1 MCSEDLQLLRKKNIL
16 TTITHTEL
24 LKRKKR
30 FNKNST
36 DLVLYKYIYFLY
48 NEKLKDI
55 HILYYSGYSFM
66 GILFDGH
73 IFLRFS
79 FENQMRF
86 AL

>member
-1 MCSEDLQLLRKKNIL
+1 MCSEDLQLLIKKNIL
-16 TTITHTEL
+16 TTITHTVL
-24 LKRKKR
+24 LKKTKR

-66 GILFDGH
+66 GILFDGQ